1 MKKTLLWVAFTFI
14 SSAAIAQATSGFGFK
29 GGLNYN
35 GNGDYLASA
44 EAVVENPDR
53 NVGYH
58 LGIFYKF
65 GNNIYFRPEFMYT
78 WTKSE
83 YSDGDLSI
91 SKLDVPALVGIE
103 LIGPLHIFAGPDFQ
117 YIINGKF
124 GGTKLSDIESDFTV
138 GLHIGLGVN
147 LGPLGVDLR
156 YERGLSSNEAS
167 FINTNIITLPES
179 RVDTRSDQ
187 VILSLSFKVK

>member
-14 SSAAIAQATSGFGFK
+14 STAAIAQANSGFGIK

-35 GNGDYLASA
+35 GNGDYIASA

-58 LGIFYKF
+58 LGVFYKI

-78 WTKSE
+78 WTRSE
-83 YSDGDLSI
+83 YSDGNLNI

-103 LIGPLHIFAGPDFQ
+103 LIGPLHVFIGPDFQ

-124 GGTKLSDIESDFTV
+124 GGVTLSEIKSDFTV

-187 VILSLSFKVK
+187 VILSLSFKI

>member
-1 MKKTLLWVAFTFI
+1 MKKALLWVAFTMI
-14 SSAAIAQATSGFGFK
+14 STAAIAQANSGFGIK

-35 GNGDYLASA
+35 ANGDYLASA
-44 EAVVENPDR
+44 EAAIENPDR

-65 GNNIYFRPEFMYT
+65 GNNIYLRPELMYT

-83 YSDGDLSI
+83 YSDGDLNI
-91 SKLDVPALVGIE
+91 SKLDLPVLVGIE

-124 GGTKLSDIESDFTV
+124 GGTTLSDIESDFTV

-179 RVDTRSDQ
+179 RVDIRSDQ